1 MKSLYKVCR
10 YVFLFLVS
18 AVLFSCNK
26 FLEEE
31 PTGFIPTAAYYKTES
46 QIQAA
51 VNGAYLG
58 LDDMFTADIGVGVSA
73 VFSLEYITGYSI
85 RPRPGADQAWLD
97 MKNLINTD
105 GRYQT
110 WWNATFYPLENCN
123 SAIANISN
131 TTIIDDAAKNK
142 YLGQLYFLRA
152 WYYYQGVRLFGAI
165 PLKTAP
171 TTDLADIQPKK
182 ASQDSIYVQI
192 VSDLKKAE
200 AAGLSWTDKS
210 GRVTLGAVKSLLAN
224 VYLTMAG
231 YPLKKGKAYYQLAYD
246 KSKEVIT
253 SGQFS
258 LFARYSDL
266 RDPALQN
273 TGGHIFMLQRNV
285 QNANNPMHF
294 SLMPYPEEPVSV
306 NYTSGGGL
314 APSKAFYDSY
324 APGDGRIKNKA
335 FYYTELEKYGNP
347 GQMIK
352 FAQPF
357 IYKYWDDEAE
367 TNGKSGANFSL
378 IRYADVLLDCA
389 EAKASLDGGL
399 TTDATAV
406 DAYYQVR
413 HRAFAGEQRPG
424 RITFDQVFKERLWET
439 AFDFK
444 TWYDLIRT
452 RKAFDVEN
460 NKIVDLIGYKAP
472 THLVPFKESDLL
484 FMIPFNEVQ
493 KNPNLK

>member
-1 MKSLYKVCR
+1 MKSLNR
-10 YVFLFLVS
+10 YLSLVIVS
-18 AVLFSCNK
+18 VLLFSCNK
-26 FLEEE
+26 FLEED
-31 PTGFIPTAAYYKTES
+31 PTGFIPTSAYYKTES
-46 QIQAA
+46 QIKAA

-110 WWNATFYPLENCN
+110 WWNATYYPLENCN

-131 TTIIDDAAKNK
+131 TTIIDDEAKNK
-142 YLGQLYFLRA
+142 YLGELYFLRA
-152 WYYYQGVRLFGAI
+152 WYYYQGVRLFGPI
-165 PLKTAP
+165 PLKITP
-171 TTDLADIQPKK
+171 TTDLGDIQPKK
-182 ASQDSIYVQI
+182 ASEDSIYAQI

-200 AAGLSWTDKS
+200 KSGLPWTDVS
-210 GRVTLGAVKSLLAN
+210 GHITMGAVKSLLAN

-246 KSKEVIT
+246 KSKEVIS
-253 SGQFS
+253 SGKFT
-258 LFARYSDL
+258 LFADYVDL

-273 TGGHIFMLQRNV
+273 TGGHIFMLQHNL
-285 QNANNPMHF
+285 QNSNNPMHF
-294 SLMPYPEEPVSV
+294 SLMPYPEKPVSV

-314 APSKAFYDSY
+314 APSKAFYNSY
-324 APGDGRIKNKA
+324 AASDQRIKNKA
-335 FYYTELEKYGNP
+335 FYYTELERYGNP
-347 GQMIK
+347 DQIIK
-352 FAQPF
+352 FTQPF
-357 IYKYWDDEAE
+357 IYKYWDDVAE

-389 EAKASLDGGL
+389 EAKASLDGG
-399 TTDATAV
+399 TTSDGPAI
-406 DAYYQVR
+406 DAYYQIR
-413 HRAFAGEQRPG
+413 HRAFPEQERPAS
-424 RITFDQVFKERLWET
+424 ITFDQVFKERLWET

-460 NKIVDLIGYKAP
+460 GKIVDLIGYKAP

-484 FMIPFNEVQ
+484 FKIPYNEIQ